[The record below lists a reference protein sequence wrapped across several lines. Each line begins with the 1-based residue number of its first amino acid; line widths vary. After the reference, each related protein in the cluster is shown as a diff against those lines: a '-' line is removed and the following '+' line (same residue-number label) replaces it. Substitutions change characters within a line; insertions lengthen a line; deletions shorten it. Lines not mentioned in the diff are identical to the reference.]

1 VVAEVVRRF
10 EMRKFL
16 FALVTL
22 LALASLSIG
31 QIVND
36 GIRTRIKWEPVVLQM
51 LDTVVSLVDG
61 SDSLYIVD
69 SIGYADFELGGIS
82 EQGFATMVLMP
93 DSADS
98 ISAWFSSGCKVNY
111 FGTNTTAW
119 STDVQCIF
127 DLRCTARTPVGPINI
142 AFLQSEALVDTS
154 DRQTGYMPADKLRI
168 TVTKFGGDTTIVP
181 ASSWPFADTIVKLWF
196 K

>member
-1 VVAEVVRRF
+1 MAAEVVRRF

-16 FALVTL
+16 SVVLVL
-22 LALASLSIG
+22 LAFASLSFA

-36 GIRTRIKWEPVVLQM
+36 GIRTRTRWAPVVLQPV
-51 LDTVVSLVDG
+51 DTVVSLVDG
-61 SDSLYIVD
+61 SDSLYAVD
-69 SIGYADFELGGIS
+69 SSGYADFELGGIS
-82 EQGFATMVLMP
+82 EQGFATMVLLP

-98 ISAWFSSGCKVNY
+98 ISAWFSSGCKVNF
-111 FGTNTTAW
+111 FGTNTTVW

-127 DLRCTARTPVGPINI
+127 DLRCTARTAVGPINI

-154 DRQTGYMPADKLRI
+154 DRQVGYMPADKLRI
-168 TVTKFGGDTTIVP
+168 TVTKFGGDVDTVA
-181 ASSWPFADTIVKLWF
+181 ASLWPVADMIVKLWF